1 MPESEQETRPQVTL
15 ETQLVLAHLRMNT
28 ISPQAQERITRALE
42 PLQVTATC
50 PEIFEQVARPTK
62 PIPQELL
69 GIR

>member
-15 ETQLVLAHLRMNT
+15 EVKLMLVHLRMNT

-42 PLQVTATC
+42 PRQA
-50 PEIFEQVARPTK
+50 K
-62 PIPQELL
+62 SIPQELL